1 MALRGSITRDVL
13 NPETAGQESYSVVTQ
28 RPQILASFVGKSLDH
43 IAIEW
48 FTDRDDENFSDVSSG
63 H

>member
-13 NPETAGQESYSVVTQ
+13 NPGIAGQEFYSVATQ
-28 RPQILASFVGKSLDH
+28 RPQILASFVGKSLDY

-48 FTDRDDENFSDVSSG
+48 FTGWDDESFSAWSSS